1 MEYVTVVEGARRLGI
16 SDKTI
21 RRAIHAGKL
30 PARYP
35 HPNRCEIAVNDL
47 EAWRHPPAE
56 QGATDRR
63 LAELESRLH
72 QLELRV
78 QQLIHVQQ
86 AMPLSVAQPSPIEQK
101 QKPRVGVEVSPLPD
115 DLITLQAFAD
125 QHFVNRN
132 EAERLW
138 KVGAITAVKETWA
151 IGKQR
156 VTVALDAKGR
166 RDFWVQFRETQGF
179 RACDLCPH
187 K

>member
-1 MEYVTVVEGARRLGI
+1 MQYVTVVEGARRLGI

-47 EAWRHPPAE
+47 EAWRHPLIE
-56 QGATDRR
+56 QNTTDHR
-63 LAELESRLH
+63 LAELESRL
-72 QLELRV
+72 QKLELQV
-78 QQLIHVQQ
+78 QQLID
-86 AMPLSVAQPSPIEQK
+86 AQRVTPVPGA
-101 QKPRVGVEVSPLPD
+101 QKPPQKTKQPAQVDMPLPD
-115 DLITLQAFAD
+115 DLVLLQAFAD
-125 QHFVNRN
+125 RHFVSRN

-138 KVGAITAVKETWA
+138 KIGAITAVKGTWIA
-151 IGKQR
+151 GKQR

-166 RDFWVQFRETQGF
+166 RDFWVQFHETQGF

-187 K
+187 T